1 MKYKTRIDKQMPMK
15 SDSRSTVIQNAFNA
29 IEELDLQKPP
39 YREAVVAL
47 FSRMLNEDLGQGDV
61 SLTPQETYK
70 TNLKAQIIAKSP
82 SIIAGLEETVFFLDT
97 QNIKCTS
104 KYNSGDAISNIDTL
118 LNVEG
123 KATQILSLERTILN
137 ILQRLCGIASMTHS
151 YVDQISGTSAFIT
164 ATRKTLWGLPDK
176 RAVQCGG
183 GLTHRLGLH
192 DAAILKENHLAILHQ
207 SKNQNLF
214 KQAISDIIATYPYLK
229 FIEIEVTN
237 AEEFMRTLTYLRKI
251 TAPFPFVIM
260 FDHFTPDQIPELIS
274 KTKQIHLYNN
284 ILFEASGDISLENV
298 RDYAETGV
306 DVISVGA
313 LTHSVTSADLSLLI
327 DNKS

>member
-1 MKYKTRIDKQMPMK
+1 MPLK
-15 SDSRSTVIQNAFNA
+15 PDSRSTVIRNAFDA
-29 IEELDLQKPP
+29 VEELDLQKPS
-39 YREAVVAL
+39 YGEAVLAL

-61 SLTPQETYK
+61 SLFPQETYR
-70 TNLKAQIIAKSP
+70 TNYRARIIAKSP
-82 SIIAGLEETVFFLDT
+82 AIIAGLEETIFFLDSK
-97 QNIKCTS
+97 NIKCST
-104 KYNSGDAISNIDTL
+104 KYRSGDAINTGDVLLTMDGRATL
-118 LNVEG
+118 
-123 KATQILSLERTILN
+123 ILSLERTILN
-137 ILQRLCGIASMTHS
+137 ILQRFCGIASMTHS
-151 YVDQISGTSAFIT
+151 YVDRISGTSAFI
-164 ATRKTLWGLPDK
+164 AGTRKTLWGLPDK

-237 AEEFMRTLTYLRKI
+237 AEEFMRTLPYLRQI

-260 FDHFTPDQIPELIS
+260 FDHFTADQIPELIG
-274 KTKQIHLYNN
+274 KTKQLHLYNN
-284 ILFEASGDISLENV
+284 ILFEASGNISLETV
-298 RDYAETGV
+298 RDYAESGV

-327 DNKS
+327 DSE

>member
-1 MKYKTRIDKQMPMK
+1 MPIK
-15 SDSRSTVIQNAFNA
+15 SDSRRTVILNAFNA

-39 YREAVVAL
+39 YREAVVTL
-47 FSRMLNEDLGQGDV
+47 FSHMLDEDLGQGDV
-61 SLTPQETYK
+61 SLIPQETYK
-70 TNLKAQIIAKSP
+70 TNLKARVTAKSP
-82 SIIAGLEETVFFLDT
+82 TIIAGLEETAFFLDT
-97 QNIKCTS
+97 QKIKCTT
-104 KYNSGDAISNIDTL
+104 KYTSGDAINTGDIL
-118 LNVEG
+118 LKMDG

-151 YVDQISGTSAFIT
+151 YVEQISGTSAFI
-164 ATRKTLWGLPDK
+164 AGTRKTLCGLPDK

-237 AEEFMRTLTYLRKI
+237 AEEFMRTLSYLRKI

-260 FDHFTPDQIPELIS
+260 FDHFNPDQIPELIS
-274 KTKQIHLYNN
+274 KTKQIHLYDN
-284 ILFEASGDISLENV
+284 ILFEASGNISLETV
-298 RDYAETGV
+298 RDYAESGV

-327 DNKS
+327 DYK